1 MMNVNNYLLFQ
12 DFFNQNK
19 FPPFNETLNIISKKA
34 SVDMNITWNI
44 SNYNNMDLCW
54 KYIHNVDAV
63 KFIRQAGIMINT
75 NGGFQAMF
83 YCLQAFIIILEN
95 SAIDVLSSDD
105 IKIIKSITKFRIS
118 NIWNHIG
125 SWRFYPDKLLLY
137 Q

>member
-1 MMNVNNYLLFQ
+1 MN
-12 DFFNQNK
+12 
-19 FPPFNETLNIISKKA
+19 
-34 SVDMNITWNI
+34 MTWNI

-125 SWRFYPDKLLLY
+125 SWQFYPDKLLLY